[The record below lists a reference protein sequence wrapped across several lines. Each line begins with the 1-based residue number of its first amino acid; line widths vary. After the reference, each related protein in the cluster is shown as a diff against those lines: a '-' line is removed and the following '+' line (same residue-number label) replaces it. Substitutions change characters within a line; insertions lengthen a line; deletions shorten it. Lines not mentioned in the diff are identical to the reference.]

1 VAAVSEWLE
10 LSRSGKFREALQAAE
25 RLGFGEIVEHCSAA
39 DLLTLADTAR
49 FAANATRA
57 SEAYQGLR
65 RRFVND
71 PRAAVAAYG
80 LGRIAF
86 DQEHAYAQAARW
98 FAAYLNEQPVGP
110 LAREASG
117 RLMEAKQRSGD
128 LAGARSSA
136 QRYLREYPDGPQA
149 ALAQELLGQAGS
161 SQPAR

>member
-1 VAAVSEWLE
+1 
-10 LSRSGKFREALQAAE
+10 
-25 RLGFGEIVEHCSAA
+25 
-39 DLLTLADTAR
+39 
-49 FAANATRA
+49 
-57 SEAYQGLR
+57 
-65 RRFVND
+65 VND